1 MITLNDAKAYI
12 KVDDNFE
19 DDLIDNLLKSAKEY
33 MLTCGI
39 TDKNKLSNLY
49 DLAIKML
56 VSHWYENREVVGEAK
71 LLAYSLNSII
81 FKMSLVG
88 DKVEQ

>member
-1 MITLNDAKAYI
+1 MITLNDLKLYMRI
-12 KVDDNFE
+12 DDNFE
-19 DDLIDNLLKSAKEY
+19 DDLLDSLLKSAKEY
-33 MLTCGI
+33 LSTCNI
-39 TDKNKLSNLY
+39 TENNRLSSLY

-56 VSHWYENREVVGEAK
+56 VSHWYDNREVVGEAK

-88 DKVEQ
+88 DKVE